1 MKIASILIGGLF
13 IGAAGAVTGLLYA
26 PVKGAK
32 TRFKIAR
39 KGRLYRDYLM
49 DNLYDL
55 ADSVSHPFED
65 AEEQTIRLST
75 KAIKKAKKFKADA
88 LQKVNNLNH

>member
-1 MKIASILIGGLF
+1 MKISQMLIGGLI
-13 IGAAGAVTGLLYA
+13 IGVAGAVTGLLYA

-39 KGRLYRDYLM
+39 KGKLYRDLLL

-65 AEEQTIRLST
+65 AEDQTIRLST
-75 KAIKKAKKFKADA
+75 KAINKAKKFKAEA
-88 LQKVNNLNH
+88 LQKVNSLNH